1 LRKDYVYH
9 LSTTSSSTRIRSE
22 LLNMLFPR
30 ASFLNKAVRSKLLV
44 PTVRGVKTGPLN
56 AKFAPYPDYTD
67 PLDETARSAFAK
79 SCYRELDFRI
89 DQNATVNDA
98 LNIMVA
104 HKIGALAVSDSSG
117 EVIGV
122 FSERDYL
129 KKVTFLQRKS
139 KETMVKEVATM
150 GKANLVSV
158 TLDNPIDNSMR
169 KMLERNVRHL
179 LVREKES
186 GKIVG
191 MISVKDIVK
200 CALAKQEAIIGR
212 LTEMVVT
219 NESMKHT

>member
-1 LRKDYVYH
+1 MFPSRFSNVARKAFVS
-9 LSTTSSSTRIRSE
+9 STTLQRGLRST
-22 LLNMLFPR
+22 FPGL
-30 ASFLNKAVRSKLLV
+30 AA
-44 PTVRGVKTGPLN
+44 
-56 AKFAPYPDYTD
+56 AKFAPFPDYVD

-79 SCYRELDFRI
+79 SCYREMDFRV
-89 DQNATVNDA
+89 DQNATVYDA
-98 LNIMVA
+98 LNLLVA
-104 HKIGALAVSDSSG
+104 HKVGALAVSDSSG
-117 EVIGV
+117 DVIGV

-129 KKVTFLQRKS
+129 KKVSFLNRES

-169 KMLERNVRHL
+169 KMLDRNVRHL

-219 NESMKHT
+219 SESMKHT